1 MNYNKCDYSAIELV
15 DGVIFRMND
24 DIIGFYKLFD
34 NERYYYYHF
43 EDGVYTRTDGL
54 VTIEKGDLFS
64 NLLALSTESFINI
77 SDQNIEK
84 PKSEFRSAFL
94 YFDRLRVSIESINGN
109 MSVKSF
115 DYKTG
120 TEIQTYNEVLQ
131 FYNHIIDNKCAYYG
145 RPDFDNDILINSLRN
160 IGVPI
165 DQVKEH
171 LTKFDIFCRLV
182 IPENQY
188 PIAPTEI
195 KQLRY

>member
-15 DGVIFRMND
+15 DGVIFRMKD

-94 YFDRLRVSIESINGN
+94 YFDSLRVSIESNDGN
-109 MSVKSF
+109 MSIKSF
-115 DYKTG
+115 DYKTD
-120 TEIQTYNEVLQ
+120 TTLLLLSI
-131 FYNHIIDNKCAYYG
+131 
-145 RPDFDNDILINSLRN
+145 
-160 IGVPI
+160 
-165 DQVKEH
+165 
-171 LTKFDIFCRLV
+171 
-182 IPENQY
+182 
-188 PIAPTEI
+188 
-195 KQLRY
+195 

>member
-15 DGVIFRMND
+15 DGVIFRMKD

-94 YFDRLRVSIESINGN
+94 YFDSLRVSIESNDGN
-109 MSVKSF
+109 
-115 DYKTG
+115 
-120 TEIQTYNEVLQ
+120 
-131 FYNHIIDNKCAYYG
+131 
-145 RPDFDNDILINSLRN
+145 
-160 IGVPI
+160 
-165 DQVKEH
+165 
-171 LTKFDIFCRLV
+171 
-182 IPENQY
+182 
-188 PIAPTEI
+188 
-195 KQLRY
+195 